1 MRIFIATVAAALF
14 AMVVLAATQQ
24 PDPPPG
30 RAPYRRICAEC
41 HGANAEG
48 NQGPKLAGITI
59 DYDEFVA
66 KVRHSD
72 GEMPSISAKELSDDE
87 LKQVYAYL
95 QGL

>member
-1 MRIFIATVAAALF
+1 MRIFILSVVSAIALMSG
-14 AMVVLAATQQ
+14 AVATQQ
-24 PDPPPG
+24 NDPPG
-30 RAPYRRICAEC
+30 RAPYRRVCASC
-41 HGANAEG
+41 HGENAEG
-48 NQGPKLAGITI
+48 SQGPRLAGTTI

-72 GEMPSISAKELSDDE
+72 GEMPSIPAKELSDEE